1 MPIVRCPGF
10 AVPVVVFDAG
20 GCRHE
25 NRKGSRR
32 KTASREYV
40 NGRMMVFSGC
50 KLGKPK
56 FAKYRVS
63 EEGDQP

>member
-1 MPIVRCPGF
+1 
-10 AVPVVVFDAG
+10 VFDAG

-32 KTASREYV
+32 KTASREYL
-40 NGRMMVFSGC
+40 GRMMLFSGS

-56 FAKYRVS
+56 FRRSKLLRF
-63 EEGDQP
+63 